1 MKYSIIIPVYNRP
14 EEISEL
20 LDSLSRLSP
29 CGQEYEIIVV
39 EDGSTKPCEAIVKG
53 YEAVEPVRYLKK
65 ENAGPGPARNFGA
78 EAAKGEWLIVLDSDT
93 IIPAGWLC
101 AIERSLGAVREDWKC
116 NFAAFGGP
124 DRASADFS
132 PMQKAISYSM
142 TSFLTTGGIRGGK
155 RKITRFFPRSF
166 NMAVRADV
174 FREMGGFAA
183 MRFGEDMDL
192 SMRIVEAGYRT
203 TLVEDAWVFHKR
215 RSDLPKFWRQ
225 VFNSG
230 RARIELSRRHPGSLK
245 LVHLFPLCFVAASV
259 LVLPFDLLF
268 CLLVLADSTIAQ
280 IKDGQ
285 GFPSA
290 FTIGLMSVA
299 ASYVQLWGYG
309 LGFVSALFSK
319 SAVSGNIDNERFY
332 N

>member
-14 EEISEL
+14 DEIAEL

-78 EAAKGEWLIVLDSDT
+78 EAAKGEWLIFLDSDT

-101 AIERSLGAVREDWKC
+101 AIDRSLSEVREDWKC

-268 CLLVLADSTIAQ
+268 CLLVLADSTISQ

>member
-78 EAAKGEWLIVLDSDT
+78 EAAKGEWLIFLDSDT
-93 IIPAGWLC
+93 IIPSGWLC
-101 AIERSLGAVREDWKC
+101 AIDRGLSAVREDWKC

-290 FTIGLMSVA
+290 FAIGLMSIA

>member
-14 EEISEL
+14 DEIAEL

-29 CGQEYEIIVV
+29 CVEPYEIIVV
-39 EDGSTKPCEAIVKG
+39 EDGSTIPCEQVVRG
-53 YEAVEPVRYLKK
+53 YEAVEPVRYLRK
-65 ENAGPGPARNFGA
+65 ENSGPGPARNFGA
-78 EAAKGEWLIVLDSDT
+78 AQAKGEWLIFLDSDT
-93 IIPAGWLC
+93 IIPSGWLC
-101 AIERSLGAVREDWKC
+101 AIDRSLSAVREDWKC

-174 FREMGGFAA
+174 FREMGSFAA

-290 FTIGLMSVA
+290 FAIGLMSVA

>member
-1 MKYSIIIPVYNRP
+1 
-14 EEISEL
+14 
-20 LDSLSRLSP
+20 
-29 CGQEYEIIVV
+29 
-39 EDGSTKPCEAIVKG
+39 
-53 YEAVEPVRYLKK
+53 
-65 ENAGPGPARNFGA
+65 
-78 EAAKGEWLIVLDSDT
+78 
-93 IIPAGWLC
+93 
-101 AIERSLGAVREDWKC
+101 
-116 NFAAFGGP
+116 
-124 DRASADFS
+124 
-132 PMQKAISYSM
+132 MQKAIRYSV

-290 FTIGLMSVA
+290 FAIGLMSVA

>member
-78 EAAKGEWLIVLDSDT
+78 EAAKGEWLIFLDSDT

-116 NFAAFGGP
+116 NYAAFGGP